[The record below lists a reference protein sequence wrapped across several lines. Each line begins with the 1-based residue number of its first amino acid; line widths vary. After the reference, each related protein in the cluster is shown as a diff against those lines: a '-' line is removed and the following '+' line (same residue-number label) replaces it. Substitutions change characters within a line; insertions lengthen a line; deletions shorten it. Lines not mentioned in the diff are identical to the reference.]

1 MPRLL
6 LWDIDHTLIESRG
19 VGRALSAA
27 AFEQVTGK
35 PMEEQAAIDGITEP
49 VIFRETAKLHGLV
62 TTRADFEQFAHVLSE
77 EHIANAHHLRER
89 GAALPG
95 AAAVL
100 EALHAAGVRQTVVSG
115 NVRAVA
121 ETKLRVFGL
130 DTHIDWEVGA
140 YGEDADLRPDLVA
153 LALRRA
159 ATEAPDAVLIGDT
172 PADVAGGHAHGVRVI
187 AVATG
192 RSSAEVLREAGADI
206 VLEDLKDTERLI
218 GQVTAVRRS

>member
-6 LWDIDHTLIESRG
+6 LWDIDHTLIETRG

-27 AFEQVTGK
+27 AFEQVTGM
-35 PMEEQAAIDGITEP
+35 PMREQAAIDGITES
-49 VIFRETAKLHGLV
+49 VIFRETAKLHGLE
-62 TTRADFEQFAHVLSE
+62 TSRADFERFAQALSE
-77 EHIANAHHLRER
+77 EHVANARELRER

-95 AAAVL
+95 AAAAL
-100 EALHAAGVRQTVVSG
+100 EALHAAGARQTVVTG

-121 ETKLRVFGL
+121 ETKLHVFGL
-130 DTHIDWEVGA
+130 GSRIDWEAGA

-159 ATEAPDAVLIGDT
+159 ATVSADAVLIGDT
-172 PADVAGGHAHGVRVI
+172 PADVEGGHAHGVHVI

-192 RSSAEVLREAGADI
+192 RSSAEALREAGADI
-206 VLEDLKDTERLI
+206 VLDDLADTERLLAL
-218 GQVTAVRRS
+218 VK